1 MGKKSKKKG
10 KAGDTKASRKERLQ
24 ERREQQLDALDRD
37 SDEDYDDDEA
47 NENEP
52 PAPLHREY
60 FVGDRVWFVVKD
72 YWDACNSNSYRGIVK
87 CVHLSSVDILSMQS
101 MIDGDST
108 TLINVPLDD
117 YDLYPD
123 FCDLTLRFNV
133 GERVICKCD
142 TGWLP
147 MTVAYLWPIGE
158 INDPPQTTNDVVPRY
173 KCRDPRNRH
182 EFVAAPEDND
192 RYIMK
197 HPSIYRC
204 ELYDRVIFNA
214 RLAKTTTKV
223 AIQYL
228 NKSSWIEATVTARD
242 VTGLEYYYISYEC
255 SFDIAGKQHLC
266 HITKDDDEHIA
277 HANASPRKRLFD
289 AIEQDCSRTHL
300 IYLTTTYSI
309 DVFTFRDLVIA
320 KALDCASYQTL
331 SWLQYDCKIDVL
343 HYKDDGGNNILH
355 RIASSSNAAHFIRTA
370 GRLRNLN
377 PMPEW
382 YLNIF
387 IYEVVENPNPN
398 GANKL
403 LHMINAPNN
412 NAESWLQI
420 LVRRGDV
427 YAFDAALSPNGG
439 LGLEFASN
447 YRFDDEEL
455 NSLAKT
461 VKDSNDVIMQVV
473 LDSFIMFRTL
483 YLQCSDICYSSF
495 SKSEEE
501 LLQSESMV
509 VFQGT
514 EARHHAKLLAR
525 FLLDWEGNIDL
536 KVRQGLVRNSLSKL
550 FSLLCDVNDVV
561 FRLFSNDTYILC
573 SNKDQNEY
581 IQPELS
587 PVIGEFSSECLEVDL
602 AMACVIGKD
611 GKYSDCERDT
621 YYFSQL
627 KQHALS
633 SGDDGSSWLS
643 RMKKLTE
650 KDHSYYSMDFMKNK
664 IKLLEDDADLQGR
677 LQILEYILT
686 RQSTI
691 KLNVLEAI
699 KHRQCGVLR
708 FMVDKSLVQI
718 DSNVSSNQFFKT
730 GASKLQFLD
739 RGRIPSSMLTKCF
752 LCFAAV
758 EYDDLQSLQW
768 IYESFGMETEL
779 CDGWN
784 LLHFSAFMGRI
795 EIVAWLYTQPVFWQS
810 LVVQA
815 CQRKPFQ
822 GAFAVHI
829 AAMQGHIILVE
840 LLLDMKVSQEDD
852 QGNTPESYAKK
863 SQHTFA
869 QDWALRIEKQQEKPR
884 ARERIIQKLFQLT
897 KSSQTTPD
905 SLKTFIITSKCLD
918 KETWND
924 CVYYEKGPMGYS
936 CGDILHVCCS
946 TFPDKSFVLWLC
958 ARLYFLDN
966 EHYGFWRNDLAIKTQ
981 PLTRDYLFS
990 VAKDKG
996 YNDIVRYLSK
1006 QLFVDIRCAD
1016 PMTYNFVL
1024 VSALGIGDS
1033 LLETRA
1039 SILRVLILLQIA
1051 KKTNDEFRNL
1061 VKRGGSSTYVDEI
1074 LRISSTVKKCL
1085 VDEGYAQ
1092 EGYNDRG
1099 SAISGV
1105 VKLIDMSTYVI
1116 QDYKRDEHSLFKQL
1130 AFRKISGG
1138 SNHVHIILATE
1149 GFAELLEY
1157 CLRNLQGWTV
1167 DMELDVV
1174 RIAAFYGHSSIL
1186 ELFLTGEGLLSTV
1199 SCRIRAALFGFGE
1212 AGRSRDMIQ
1221 LLDSYG
1227 DQDAFVKEERLSSDA
1242 NFDSRKAY
1250 ADKSLAC
1257 AVINGYISFL
1267 SDRDMTTL
1275 LILVDR
1281 FDYTHDDIINAAATF
1296 LSTTIF
1302 GMEMMGR
1309 FVDVMQSAFE
1319 SLNLEPI
1326 SHHKQMQGLCTEIVI
1341 FFDRRMW
1348 CSSDNETEES
1358 MTVQSRTLQWLSQIA
1373 DQGIDIQNL
1382 APDSYYRHDPGKT
1395 GFLPK
1400 YLELEKRQL
1409 NKWSRFDIIVNGGSL
1424 QEIQDVVEQGRLSI
1438 HARYRGGLMLTHL
1451 SSAYDRDDLLQW
1463 LIVTKG
1469 MKLDSQD
1476 GQCRNV
1482 LEVAM
1487 AAQAKSTIK
1496 WIVEHKAG
1504 RMIAKFMHQHQRHIL
1519 AVRKQQRLA
1528 RAATFI
1534 QRRYRG
1540 NSIRKIYRGSLLLRL
1555 EASPR
1560 FQVVWGALAY
1570 SIHDFSQTTSGWSSI
1585 RERISDIIRIHDD
1598 DGNFDDTD
1606 EHLSKALEEAM
1617 LMDES
1622 DNKNDG
1628 EVFVKGQRS
1637 LDVIEGQTTDTA
1649 SWLSFQMTR

>member
-1 MGKKSKKKG
+1 
-10 KAGDTKASRKERLQ
+10 
-24 ERREQQLDALDRD
+24 
-37 SDEDYDDDEA
+37 
-47 NENEP
+47 
-52 PAPLHREY
+52 
-60 FVGDRVWFVVKD
+60 
-72 YWDACNSNSYRGIVK
+72 
-87 CVHLSSVDILSMQS
+87 
-101 MIDGDST
+101 
-108 TLINVPLDD
+108 
-117 YDLYPD
+117 
-123 FCDLTLRFNV
+123 
-133 GERVICKCD
+133 
-142 TGWLP
+142 
-147 MTVAYLWPIGE
+147 
-158 INDPPQTTNDVVPRY
+158 
-173 KCRDPRNRH
+173 
-182 EFVAAPEDND
+182 
-192 RYIMK
+192 
-197 HPSIYRC
+197 
-204 ELYDRVIFNA
+204 
-214 RLAKTTTKV
+214 V

-228 NKSSWIEATVTARD
+228 NKSSWIEGTVTARD
-242 VTGLEYYYISYEC
+242 ITGLEYYYISYEC
-255 SFDIAGKQHLC
+255 SFDIAGKQYLC

-331 SWLQYDCKIDVL
+331 SWLQYDCKIEVL

-355 RIASSSNAAHFIRTA
+355 KIASSSNAARFIRAA
-370 GRLRNLN
+370 GKFRNMT
-377 PMPEW
+377 PKPEW
-382 YLNIF
+382 YLDIF
-387 IYEVVENPNPN
+387 IYEVVKNPNLI
-398 GANKL
+398 GKNKL
-403 LHMINAPNN
+403 LNMINAPNN
-412 NAESWLQI
+412 NGESWLQI

-427 YAFDAALSPNGG
+427 YAFDAALSPHGG
-439 LGLEFASN
+439 LGLEFAAR
-447 YRFDDEEL
+447 YRFYDEDI

-483 YLQCSDICYSSF
+483 YLQCVDICHIYF
-495 SKSEEE
+495 LKSEEE

-525 FLLDWEGNIDL
+525 FLLDWEGNTDL
-536 KVRQGLVRNSLSKL
+536 KVRQDLVSNSFSKL
-550 FSLLCDVNDVV
+550 FSLLCEVNDGI
-561 FRLFSNDTYILC
+561 FRLFINDTYVCC

-587 PVIGEFSSECLEVDL
+587 GEYSLERLEVDL
-602 AMACVIGKD
+602 AMACVIGKF
-611 GKYSDCERDT
+611 GKCSDCDKDRF
-621 YYFSQL
+621 YFSRL
-627 KQHALS
+627 KKHALS
-633 SGDDGSSWLS
+633 NGDDSSSWLS
-643 RMKKLTE
+643 CLKSITE
-650 KDHSYYSMDFMKNK
+650 ISNTYGSMDFLNYK
-664 IKLLEDDADLQGR
+664 IKLLEDDADLHGR
-677 LQILEYILT
+677 LRILEYILT
-686 RQSTI
+686 RQPSI

-718 DSNVSSNQFFKT
+718 ESNASSNQFFKT
-730 GASKLQFLD
+730 SASKLKFLD
-739 RGRIPSSMLTKCF
+739 RGCIPSTMSTKCF

-768 IYESFGMETEL
+768 ICESFGIPTEL
-779 CDGWN
+779 CDGWH

-795 EIVAWLYTQPVFWQS
+795 EIVAWLYTQPAVWQS
-810 LVVQA
+810 LVVQE

-829 AAMQGHIILVE
+829 AAMQGHIMLVE
-840 LLLDMKVSQEDD
+840 LLLDMKVSHKDD
-852 QGNTPESYAKK
+852 KGNTPESYAKK
-863 SQHTFA
+863 SQHKFA
-869 QDWALRIEKQQEKPR
+869 QVWALEKEDQQEKPR
-884 ARERIIQKLFQLT
+884 DLDRDIQWLLQLT
-897 KSSQTTPD
+897 KAPQTTSG
-905 SLKTFIITSKCLD
+905 SLKTCIITSKCLD
-918 KETWND
+918 KETWRD
-924 CVYYEKGPMGYS
+924 CDCYVYSEKLPMGYS
-936 CGDILHVCCS
+936 CGDVLHECCS
-946 TFPDKSFVLWLC
+946 NFPDTRFVLWLC
-958 ARLYFLDN
+958 TRLYFLDDSSQYFFMEDYSFWGSHQAREN
-966 EHYGFWRNDLAIKTQ
+966 GLFRELKHGDLLSFATEH
-981 PLTRDYLFS
+981 DYLDLVSYLQKQWF
-990 VAKDKG
+990 D
-996 YNDIVRYLSK
+996 DILC
-1006 QLFVDIRCAD
+1006 DD
-1016 PMTYNFVL
+1016 PMTYNYL
-1024 VSALGIGDS
+1024 LKSALGVGD
-1033 LLETRA
+1033 LLLKTRA

-1051 KKTNDEFRNL
+1051 YKTDNEFRNL
-1061 VKRGGSSTYVDEI
+1061 VKRGGSSTDVDEI
-1074 LRISSTVKKCL
+1074 LCISSKVKKCL

-1092 EGYNDRG
+1092 EGYNYRG
-1099 SAISGV
+1099 STIADV
-1105 VKLIDMSTYVI
+1105 VQLIDMSTYVN
-1116 QDYKRDEHSLFKQL
+1116 QGYNENEHSLFKQL
-1130 AFRKISGG
+1130 AFRMRSQGG
-1138 SNHVHIILATE
+1138 VYYVHIILATE

-1186 ELFLTGEGLLSTV
+1186 ELFVNGEGLLSTV
-1199 SCRIRAALFGFGE
+1199 SCRIRAAVFGLGE

-1227 DQDAFVKEERLSSDA
+1227 DQYAFVKEERLYFEA
-1242 NFDSRKAY
+1242 NVDSRHAY

-1267 SDRDMTTL
+1267 SDGDMTTL

-1281 FDYTHDDIINAAATF
+1281 LDYTHDDIINAAASY
-1296 LSTTIF
+1296 LSTAVY
-1302 GMEMMGR
+1302 GVEMMGR

-1319 SLNLEPI
+1319 SLILEPI
-1326 SHHKQMQGLCTEIVI
+1326 LHHKQMQGLCTEIVI

-1348 CSSDNETEES
+1348 CGSDYETEES
-1358 MTVQSRTLQWLSQIA
+1358 MSVQSRTLQWLGQMA
-1373 DQGIDIQNL
+1373 DQGIDIQKL
-1382 APDSYYRHDPGKT
+1382 APDLHYRRNPGKT
-1395 GFLPK
+1395 GFLPE

-1409 NKWSRFDIIVNGGSL
+1409 NKWSQFDIIANGGSL
-1424 QEIQDVVEQGRLSI
+1424 QEIQDVVEQGRLSV

-1487 AAQAKSTIK
+1487 AAQATSTIK

-1560 FQVVWGALAY
+1560 FHVVWGALAY
-1570 SIHDFSQTTSGWSSI
+1570 SIHDFAQTTSGWSSI
-1585 RERISDIIRIHDD
+1585 RERISDIIGIHDD

-1606 EHLSKALEEAM
+1606 EQLSKALEGAM

-1622 DNKNDG
+1622 DNCINNKSDG
-1628 EVFVKGQRS
+1628 EVLINSGQQS
-1637 LDVIEGQTTDTA
+1637 LDVIEGPTADTA